1 MVGYVILGFALLLGV
16 GVLAKWYSSAAPKD
30 ILRTVKWTLFVLGI
44 LLALFFIITGRLA
57 WVFATLPAI
66 LPIFMRARHAHRT
79 FKNFSRM
86 ASGGQGGGGDD
97 VSAIET
103 EYLSMS
109 LDQSTGTM
117 TGEVLKGTY
126 AGRSLDDL
134 DEREFFDLLQT
145 CQTHD
150 RESARLLQ
158 SYLER
163 EHPGWRE
170 SSQQQHTRSAGSSEM
185 DVAEALA
192 ILGLENDATDEDVI
206 KAHRRLISNL
216 HPDHGGSGYL
226 AAKINQAKDVLLS

>member
-1 MVGYVILGFALLLGV
+1 MIGYVILGFALLLGV
-16 GVLAKWYSSAAPKD
+16 GVLAKWFSSANPKD
-30 ILRTVKWTLFVLGI
+30 ITRTLKWTLFVLGV
-44 LLALFFIITGRLA
+44 LLALFFIVTGRLA
-57 WVFATLPAI
+57 WVFAALPAM
-66 LPIFMRARHAHRT
+66 LPIFMRARHAHRA

-86 ASGGQGGGGDD
+86 ASGGQGGRGDD

-103 EYLSMS
+103 EFLSMS
-109 LDQSTGTM
+109 LDQNTGTM

-126 AGRSLDDL
+126 AGRALDDL
-134 DEREFFDLLQT
+134 DEREFLDLLNT
-145 CQTHD
+145 CQAQDH
-150 RESARLLQ
+150 ESARLLQ
-158 SYLER
+158 TYLDR

-170 SSQQQHTRSAGSSEM
+170 NSQQRQSRSTASSEM

-206 KAHRRLISNL
+206 KAYRRLISNL